1 MIALHIKSI
10 YSNFDLISFNRDYP
24 IKIMTQVVLN
34 INSKKKW
41 NALKTILEAMDIDYL
56 AQDTKVNEIEL
67 ALLKRAESDKENG
80 RVTAYTSHRDIL
92 GR

>member
-1 MIALHIKSI
+1 
-10 YSNFDLISFNRDYP
+10 
-24 IKIMTQVVLN
+24 MTQVVLN

-56 AQDTKVNEIEL
+56 AQDTKLSETEL
-67 ALLKRAESDKENG
+67 KLLQQAENDKKNG
-80 RVTAYTSHRDIL
+80 RVTPYTSHRDIL

>member
-1 MIALHIKSI
+1 
-10 YSNFDLISFNRDYP
+10 
-24 IKIMTQVVLN
+24 MTQVVLN

-56 AQDTKVNEIEL
+56 AQEAKVSEREL
-67 ALLKRAESDKENG
+67 ELLHQANNDRENG
-80 RVTAYTSHRDIL
+80 RVTTYTSHRDIL